1 MEALSV
7 SNQQDES
14 TSSSSPFDVQGYEE
28 TTPVAESSRAAKHKH
43 KHRSSTAKASTRS
56 TKSAPKGSSPREL
69 VQCGWEGCGKLF
81 PRPTELNKHIKKD
94 HLPPS
99 IPCDARDASAIRG
112 APPCE
117 WMFYTNKDMH
127 RHVRNAHP
135 DFAADPNNGIPP
147 EGAYCPECREW
158 IGRVDNLKRH
168 IEEQHRDK
176 QRKRS

>member
-14 TSSSSPFDVQGYEE
+14 TSSSSPFDVQEYEE
-28 TTPVAESSRAAKHKH
+28 TMPVAESSRAAKHKH
-43 KHRSSTAKASTRS
+43 KHRSSTAKIRSKHTR
-56 TKSAPKGSSPREL
+56 
-69 VQCGWEGCGKLF
+69 
-81 PRPTELNKHIKKD
+81 KD

-135 DFAADPNNGIPP
+135 DFAADPNSGIPP

-168 IEEQHRDK
+168 IDEQHKDK